1 MPMHFLGPLHQSNL
15 VSYFL
20 VSANNYH
27 SNELICCQRKSERAF
42 HLLWLFCVLR
52 VPLAFRTYFCAMFLF
67 SIFIP
72 ILESYADY
80 DCTSSTKIVSHFMSI
95 QSFDGF
101 TISFVVALFFQK
113 YISVKALAFKET
125 VFTTLETEIL
135 YVLSFFLTHH
145 SFGFMIFYLK
155 MSE

>member
-1 MPMHFLGPLHQSNL
+1 MPMHFLGPLDQSNL

-20 VSANNYH
+20 VRANNYH
-27 SNELICCQRKSERAF
+27 SDELICYQRKSKHACC
-42 HLLWLFCVLR
+42 LLWLLCVLR

-67 SIFIP
+67 SVFIP

-80 DCTSSTKIVSHFMSI
+80 DCTNSTKIVSLFMSI
-95 QSFDGF
+95 QSFDVF

-113 YISVKALAFKET
+113 NISVKALAFKET

-135 YVLSFFLTHH
+135 YVLSSSLITVFVL
-145 SFGFMIFYLK
+145 
-155 MSE
+155 